1 MHGQGHLASL
11 EADSESGRAFLLV
24 DGLRA
29 AEIFADYLDCEGEI
43 TGLEWLTPPAWLGE
57 ARALELAET
66 LFELAP
72 GATVEV
78 CEPAPTHAQI
88 GRSVGAFLGWPDR
101 AGVST

>member
-1 MHGQGHLASL
+1 MNGQGHLASL
-11 EADSESGRAFLLV
+11 EADSDTGRAFLLV
-24 DGLRA
+24 GGFRA

-72 GATVEV
+72 GAVVET
-78 CEPAPTHAQI
+78 CEPAPTRAQVKRSI
-88 GRSVGAFLGWPDR
+88 GLTCERP
-101 AGVST
+101 GVSS